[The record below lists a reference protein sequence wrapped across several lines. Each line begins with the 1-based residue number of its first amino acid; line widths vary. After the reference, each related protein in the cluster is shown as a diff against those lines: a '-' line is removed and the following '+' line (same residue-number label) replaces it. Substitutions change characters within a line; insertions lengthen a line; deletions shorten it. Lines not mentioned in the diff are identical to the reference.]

1 MNEAKVLIRSGEI
14 TLEGLLSYQEALRL
28 RGGVILCHP
37 HPQYGGDMRNPVISA
52 AAEAAFQEGFSTIR
66 FNFRGVGESEGSYGE
81 GTGERKD
88 VQAVIDFLSS
98 KWEGSPPLLIVLGYS
113 FGAWTGLPVG
123 VADERIGGLVAI
135 APPLELYDF
144 GFLQRCKKPK
154 LMIAGSQDL
163 FCPTSVLE
171 AWFGHL
177 EEPKSL
183 AVIPGTDHFF
193 FSRTRSLIQPIRE
206 FLKGIGLGSNVQSI

>member
-1 MNEAKVLIRSGEI
+1 MREERVRIRSGEI
-14 TLEGLLSYQEALRL
+14 SLEGLLSDQEALRV

-37 HPQYGGDMRNPVISA
+37 HPQYGGDMHNPVITA
-52 AAEAAFQEGFSTIR
+52 ASEAAFQEGFSTLR

-81 GTGERKD
+81 GIGERED
-88 VQAVIDFLSS
+88 VQAVIDFWGS
-98 KWEGSPPLLIVLGYS
+98 KWKGSPPLLVLLGYS
-113 FGAWTGLPVG
+113 FGAWAGLPVG
-123 VADERIGGLVAI
+123 VADKRIRGLVAI

-144 GFLQRCKKPK
+144 GFLQRCEKPK
-154 LMIAGSQDL
+154 LMIAGSQDP

-183 AVIPGTDHFF
+183 AVVPGADHFF
-193 FSRTRSLIQPIRE
+193 FSHTRSLDQPIRE
-206 FLKGIGLGSNVQSI
+206 FLKSMGLGSKA